1 MWGCT
6 MFRDGVLSQLVM
18 TTEPPPELAA
28 EWKQVR
34 ARVAGVPRGRERVFL
49 SSCARDCEA
58 FSQRMLESLG
68 TSPWLCLSRTL
79 RTFRTC
85 LPVYQSDL

>member
-1 MWGCT
+1 
-6 MFRDGVLSQLVM
+6 MFPDGVLFQLVM

-34 ARVAGVPRGRERVFL
+34 ARVAGVPRGGGERVFL

-68 TSPWLCLSRTL
+68 TSPWPCLSRTL